1 MEQRANI
8 LVGVALGALLAVA
21 IWVIVSLHLFAA
33 GSTGELRAL
42 VHDSAGQTYE
52 LPLSQ
57 KTTITVETSL
67 GKNVIVVEDGSVFVS
82 EADCPKHECVHQGK
96 LSAPGKQIICLPHRL
111 WIEVVNDPAQASVLN
126 VDAVLGG
133 PESLDAVSR

>member
-8 LVGVALGALLAVA
+8 LVGVALGALLAIA
-21 IWVIVSLHLFAA
+21 IWVILSLQLF
-33 GSTGELRAL
+33 GGGPTGELRAL
-42 VHDSAGQTYE
+42 VHDSEGHTYE
-52 LPLSQ
+52 LPLSEKSTTTV
-57 KTTITVETSL
+57 KTDL
-67 GKNVIVVEDGSVFVS
+67 GKNVIVVKDGTVYVS
-82 EADCPKHECVHQGK
+82 ESDCEKHECMRQGK

-111 WIEVVNDPAQASVLN
+111 WIEVVTDPAQASALD